1 MTERKSSRNG
11 ARRANGVVLYCMGTS
26 VCEIKRTLARMENIS
41 ASNTQNTPA
50 HEHAN
55 ARTKTHSD
63 ATAAGALEGRSIVQ
77 SDVGVELKG
86 VRWR

>member
-1 MTERKSSRNG
+1 
-11 ARRANGVVLYCMGTS
+11 
-26 VCEIKRTLARMENIS
+26 MENIS

-86 VRWR
+86 VRWS